1 MLIKSAVHDFLDCLN
16 HHFLISFVFSYREVK
31 HENIITYYGCA
42 LQQSGR
48 TRKNVHWIMIMEY
61 CDDTLKNKFINS
73 EYDNPAKV
81 GNVYSVQVGQME
93 ELARYAMQICRGLEY
108 LHRKKLVHRDMKM
121 ENILVKIYLA
131 QLL

>member
-1 MLIKSAVHDFLDCLN
+1 MLLKSPVHDFLDWLN
-16 HHFLISFVFSYREVK
+16 HYFLISFVFSYREVK

-48 TRKNVHWIMIMEY
+48 ARKNVHWIMIMEY
-61 CDDTLKNKFINS
+61 CDDTLKSKFINS

-93 ELARYAMQICRGLEY
+93 ELARYAMQMCRGLEY
-108 LHRKKLVHRDMKM
+108 LHSKKLVHRDMKL

-131 QLL
+131 ELL